1 MAGIIKELKTLWQ
14 KNMRSLEEQDLG
26 KAPAFAASFKLLYRF
41 FSCFSTLFFF
51 SSCLLA
57 KGSWP
62 GSEKKTGRWHSE
74 QWQNANADMFFPSWT
89 KYKFLSTSYHHEDLI
104 DIREYNHNHYP
115 LRTEILNFDVKT
127 YIYFRILWP
136 FESYHS
142 KSLQLRAWDIRKLNI
157 AGVEN

>member
-57 KGSWP
+57 KGS
-62 GSEKKTGRWHSE
+62 
-74 QWQNANADMFFPSWT
+74 
-89 KYKFLSTSYHHEDLI
+89 
-104 DIREYNHNHYP
+104 
-115 LRTEILNFDVKT
+115 
-127 YIYFRILWP
+127 
-136 FESYHS
+136 
-142 KSLQLRAWDIRKLNI
+142 
-157 AGVEN
+157 